1 VDTGSLVIPGY
12 RINKYKHIL
21 NISAIR
27 KELGQLEHR
36 LDALPLQGERYA
48 SCLDSY
54 EGASNQ
60 RRQILAWIQR
70 VLIPRF
76 SKQSTAVLSV
86 GCGAG
91 DLDKAILAAGAEHSA
106 KISYVG
112 VEPDTAQCERF
123 AAQMGADKNDNVQI
137 TAHNMGFEDF
147 QSQQSYDLV
156 LMVHSLYYMPDPA
169 WAIDKALSLVA
180 EGGQLVVLLA
190 ANDQLNE
197 LSSSFWQIEAGR
209 IAWFSQDLSAYLD
222 KQGASFTCEQIEA
235 RLDVTSCFDADSVT
249 GSEIADFL
257 AQVSTS
263 ELPDRLQGMIGEYL
277 DATSHRGEAGRWL
290 PHNVDAFS
298 IPAQAINWAAGLAS
312 SG

>member
-1 VDTGSLVIPGY
+1 MIPCHG
-12 RINKYKHIL
+12 RPEFSNYKKIL
-21 NISAIR
+21 NISTIR

-48 SCLDSY
+48 SCMESY
-54 EGASNQ
+54 EGASSQ

-70 VLIPRF
+70 VLIPQCSRE
-76 SKQSTAVLSV
+76 SATVLSV

-106 KISYVG
+106 TISYVG
-112 VEPDTAQCERF
+112 LEPDAAQCERF
-123 AAQMGADKNDNVQI
+123 VKQMGFDEDENVQI
-137 TAHNMGFEDF
+137 KAHNMGFEDF
-147 QSQQSYDLV
+147 QDQQSYDLV

-169 WAIDKALSLVA
+169 WAIEKALSLVK

-190 ANDQLNE
+190 ANDTLNE
-197 LSSSFWQIEAGR
+197 LSSSFWQIEAER
-209 IAWFSQDLSAYLD
+209 TAWFSQDLSAHLD
-222 KQGASFTCEQIEA
+222 ALGLNFTREQIEA
-235 RLDVTSCFDADSVT
+235 RLDVTACFDANSAT
-249 GSEIADFL
+249 GSEITDFL
-257 AQVSTS
+257 AQVSTDA
-263 ELPDRLQGMIGEYL
+263 LPNRLQGMIGEYL

-298 IPAQAINWAAGLAS
+298 IPAQAINYLGRVAN